1 MILPISK
8 YSTTTIDGY
17 DEPAII
23 YPAYFTLKQ
32 AAIVRFPPTCD
43 TTQIKAY
50 EPPLHAYDTLNNIQ
64 LDEFAYGFPSGF
76 NLCPLPAPGPA
87 GLPTISTAKP
97 LDFRSAVTLHTPTTP
112 LSYHIFPMTALPT
125 PPTLPTSPLLLPFI
139 SPDAPTSSDQHTP
152 RKVSTTLYNR
162 SPANI
167 CRRYSLPF
175 DKRTTGFRPNEPC
188 QKVHVFSDS
197 VAKGAD
203 FGFNFSGRC
212 REQTQTRVK
221 PKVEFGVAPYISPGR
236 SVFEEDV

>member
-97 LDFRSAVTLHTPTTP
+97 LDFRSAVTLH
-112 LSYHIFPMTALPT
+112 IFLENTSSRADIWRHTKFDLRLHPCLRL
-125 PPTLPTSPLLLPFI
+125 LPTS
-139 SPDAPTSSDQHTP
+139 A
-152 RKVSTTLYNR
+152 
-162 SPANI
+162 
-167 CRRYSLPF
+167 
-175 DKRTTGFRPNEPC
+175 
-188 QKVHVFSDS
+188 
-197 VAKGAD
+197 
-203 FGFNFSGRC
+203 
-212 REQTQTRVK
+212 
-221 PKVEFGVAPYISPGR
+221 
-236 SVFEEDV
+236 